1 MPFAAILMLQAVII
15 CRCLPLKGKYQLVK
29 RGMLLSLSNASRVH
43 LCREEWA
50 RFSESVTAAERAAQ
64 LAEGG
69 FAFAFKEGAL
79 VKALRQG
86 HWVLLDE
93 INLAPSEASYRASTA
108 HITNIMQACTR

>member
-1 MPFAAILMLQAVII
+1 M
-15 CRCLPLKGKYQLVK
+15 R
-29 RGMLLSLSNASRVH
+29 R
-43 LCREEWA
+43 REEWA

-69 FAFAFKEGAL
+69 FAFAFREGAL

-93 INLAPSEASYRASTA
+93 INLAPSEVSHVMLPSSLSASQSCREERA
-108 HITNIMQACTR
+108 

>member
-1 MPFAAILMLQAVII
+1 MVRQHLIEKLAGFWCSTAFI
-15 CRCLPLKGKYQLVK
+15 
-29 RGMLLSLSNASRVH
+29 

-64 LAEGG
+64 VAEGG
-69 FAFAFKEGAL
+69 FAFAFREGAL

-93 INLAPSEASYRASTA
+93 INLAPSEVRLVCREALRGISSWMHMVCHGVRRSNAYQLQIS
-108 HITNIMQACTR
+108 

>member
-1 MPFAAILMLQAVII
+1 MLKLLCAREMLGMQLLMRIA
-15 CRCLPLKGKYQLVK
+15 
-29 RGMLLSLSNASRVH
+29 

-64 LAEGG
+64 MAEGG

-79 VKALRQG
+79 VKALRHG

-93 INLAPSEASYRASTA
+93 INLAPPEVRRHNADPLSVA
-108 HITNIMQACTR
+108 

>member
-1 MPFAAILMLQAVII
+1 MMLRQ
-15 CRCLPLKGKYQLVK
+15 QLIG
-29 RGMLLSLSNASRVH
+29 RPAGFWCSEAFI

-64 LAEGG
+64 VAEGG
-69 FAFAFKEGAL
+69 FAFAFREGAL

-93 INLAPSEASYRASTA
+93 INLAPSEVMLVCKEVSEEAYQSWMHTVCHGIRRGNAYQFQTS
-108 HITNIMQACTR
+108 